1 MHTRM
6 RQVRSRSLVILTA
19 LTLAG
24 AGGTVALLP
33 QPVLAQAA
41 KPAPALRVAKVTAPD
56 DKSIDITFNKS
67 LGDDILQFTA
77 ANQAYAGQFI
87 KVSGGASGG
96 PDAVL
101 DGRALSGITGTS
113 VRPVDT
119 GDHRTLRVVL
129 GAGVQLEQRPYKLWL
144 DGAGDKLADLFF
156 RAADGGEPSGSTTP
170 DTSFTGT
177 ASDAAPARV
186 STSAQVDARTVD
198 VTFAT
203 SVWSGMP
210 VGAYT
215 AANITLQSGG
225 SPVSPAYVEHRAGT
239 DRRGFRLY
247 FGADLDR
254 NAAYELTFAA
264 ALKLTT
270 SAGAATEAV
279 TAQVAKGGT
288 AYEPAQIAEAEA
300 GASGDQI
307 AVRFT
312 RRIAKLRSGDRDLA
326 VKETQTG
333 VSGTTITAGDVRN
346 VLSFSGLT
354 TRNGRDVAKVLR
366 EDAAYFPDAST
377 LIVKLDSGE
386 QLRPGSQGSVA
397 LRPGALTDITGTAS
411 TDTGGESV
419 KVPNQT
425 HKPDTGFDPG
435 GPDYLKVET
444 HATTVFQ
451 RYDYKTSADGV
462 SVRSDGVADKV
473 VGQTIKTIVAEN
485 KYVKATFAPGYGG
498 RLLSMIYKPTG
509 HDVFYA
515 NPVGTPYGF
524 SSAAPGTPGNSPFYQ
539 NWLMVW
545 GGVFPTLTEAEHGKY
560 WNVPWDYKITRTGD
574 RFSIAM
580 TKTDNVD
587 YPYKPTRYV
596 YGPTGIETTVSYSL
610 TKDRPS
616 VDMSVSLHNPGSAD
630 KKFEYWTCTTLAP
643 GAGPSTGSPTM
654 SIVSPVKKIYRDP
667 GYRWMEDKE
676 QAAGAPGDGMLKFD
690 TLKKMSNWD
699 RSGIAYGQD
708 LATMPQGN
716 WWGVINHENNEGVV
730 RVGDNT
736 KTPGLKLWEWGQ
748 NASFDTN
755 PYSKGN
761 SARPYIELWA
771 GASGKFFSPAT
782 LKAGQTLAW
791 TETYLP
797 TMDLGDVTNA
807 NANGAAHVDVDESGA
822 VSGRLFST
830 EIGQRLRATLVNAAT
845 GTTIDSE
852 VFTGDAD
859 TAVKLSGKVNP
870 GQQARLV
877 LTDTH
882 GKLLLTAESGL

>member
-1 MHTRM
+1 MHNRT

-19 LTLAG
+19 LALAG
-24 AGGTVALLP
+24 TGGTVALLP
-33 QPVLAQAA
+33 QPVLAQTA
-41 KPAPALRVAKVTAPD
+41 KSAPALRVAKVTAPD

-67 LGDDILQFTA
+67 LGDDLLQFTA
-77 ANQAYAGQFI
+77 ANQVYAGQFI
-87 KVSGGASGG
+87 KVSGGTAGG
-96 PDAVL
+96 SDAAL
-101 DGRALSGITGTS
+101 DGRALSGISGTS
-113 VRPVDT
+113 VRPVDSS
-119 GDHRTLRVVL
+119 DHRTLRVVL
-129 GAGVQLEQRPYKLWL
+129 GTGVQLDQRPYKLWL
-144 DGAGDKLADLFF
+144 DGGGDKLADLFF
-156 RAADGGEPSGSTTP
+156 RAADGGELPGSKTE
-170 DTSFTGT
+170 DTSFEGT
-177 ASDAAPARV
+177 ASDAAPALI
-186 STSAQVDARTVD
+186 SKAALVDARTVD

-203 SVWSGMP
+203 SIWSGMP

-215 AANITLQSGG
+215 AANITLAGGG
-225 SPVSPAYVEHRAGT
+225 SSVSPAYVEQRAGT
-239 DRRGFRLY
+239 DRRTFRLY
-247 FGADLDR
+247 FGTDLDR

-270 SAGAATEAV
+270 SAGAATTPV

-288 AYEPAQIAEAEA
+288 AYRPAQIAEAE
-300 GASGDQI
+300 GNASGDQI
-307 AVRFT
+307 AVHFT
-312 RRIAKLRSGDRDLA
+312 HRIAKLRSGGSDLA

-333 VSGTTITAGDVRN
+333 VSGTTITAADVRN
-346 VLSFSGLT
+346 VLRFSGLT
-354 TRNGRDVAKVLR
+354 TQNGRDVAKVLR

-386 QLRPGSQGSVA
+386 QLQPGSRGSVA
-397 LRPGALTDITGTAS
+397 LRPGALTDITGAAS
-411 TDTGGESV
+411 TDTGGADV
-419 KVPNQT
+419 KVSDRT
-425 HKPDTGFDPG
+425 HQPDTGFDPS

-444 HATTVFQ
+444 HATTVFE

-485 KYVKATFAPGYGG
+485 KYIKATFAPDYGG
-498 RLLSMIYKPTG
+498 RMLSMIYKPTG
-509 HDVFYA
+509 HDVFYT

-545 GGVFPTLTEAEHGKY
+545 GGVFPTLSEAEHGKY
-560 WNVPWDYKITRTGD
+560 WNVPWDYKLTQTGD
-574 RFSIAM
+574 RFSIDM
-580 TKTDNVD
+580 TKTDTVD
-587 YPYKPTRYV
+587 YPYKPSKYV
-596 YGPTGIETTVSYSL
+596 YGATGIQTTVSYSL

-616 VDMSVSLHNPGSAD
+616 VDMSVSLHNPGSED
-630 KKFEYWTCTTLAP
+630 KKYEYWTCTTLAP
-643 GAGPSTGSPTM
+643 GASSHTGSPTM

-667 GYRWMEDKE
+667 GYKWMDGKE
-676 QAAGAPGDGMLKFD
+676 EAAGAPGDGMLKFD

-699 RSGIAYGQD
+699 NMGIAYGQD
-708 LATMPQGN
+708 LATLPQGN
-716 WWGVINHENNEGVV
+716 WWGVINHENNEGVI

-748 NASFDTN
+748 NNSFDTN

-771 GASGKFFSPAT
+771 GASSHFFVPAT

-791 TETYLP
+791 TETFLP

-807 NANGAAHVDVDESGA
+807 NANGAAHVAVDGSGA

-830 EIGQRLRATLVNAAT
+830 EIGQQLRATLVDAAT
-845 GTTIDSE
+845 GKTIDSKD
-852 VFTGDAD
+852 FTGDAA

-877 LTDTH
+877 LTDSN